1 MLLTIP
7 DTILRLMLNSAAD
20 SGMLYGRLRDDG
32 DVAQV
37 VGLDTAHG
45 DCLCRWALR
54 DSPKLVQAD
63 DQADRQDG
71 DVLALAGDTPQPWL
85 RAYRRAGAEWLP
97 IASEIIRP
105 HADYGARLRG
115 LFEVDSLAQARVAV
129 IGLGTGGSLVAT
141 QLARC
146 GVGHMRLVDFD
157 RLAVQNIAR
166 HVCGLDDVGRY
177 KTRALRDLVL
187 NISPVIEVE
196 TYEANIIDQP
206 DVLHTVVAGCDL
218 VVAATDSEQSKLA
231 INRVCWPLDIPA
243 VYGAVYNRAFGG
255 DVFRALPPDGACY
268 NCFHAVVTEFFAPPP
283 TSVDLAPGYADPS
296 RLADL
301 VAEPGLGIDVG
312 VIALLMT
319 RVALM
324 TLLRSIPTT
333 LPDLPTN
340 WLLFG
345 NRREWIFEKPLES
358 MFVELPKRADCPT
371 CNYDT
376 YVRLN
381 LGLSAEE
388 VEAEARALLKQISR
402 AGPDH
407 PPD

>member
-1 MLLTIP
+1 MLLTIS
-7 DTILRLMLNSAAD
+7 DTMLQLMIDSAAN
-20 SGMLYGRLRDDG
+20 SGELYGRLRDQG
-32 DVAQV
+32 DLAQV
-37 VGLDTAHG
+37 LGLDTASG
-45 DCLCRWALR
+45 NYLGGWALH
-54 DSPKLVQAD
+54 DSPTLVPAD
-63 DQADRQDG
+63 DPGEQQEG
-71 DVLALAGDTPQPWL
+71 DILALVGGTLHPWL
-85 RAYRRAGAEWLP
+85 AAYRRAGAEWLL
-97 IASEIIRP
+97 IDSQIIRP
-105 HADYGARLRG
+105 HADYGARLHG
-115 LFEVDSLAQARVAV
+115 LFEVDSLARVRVAV
-129 IGLGTGGSLVAT
+129 IGLGTGGSLIAT

-157 RLAVQNIAR
+157 RLAVHNITR

-177 KTRALRDLVL
+177 KTRALRDLLL
-187 NISPVIEVE
+187 NISPVIAVE
-196 TYEANIIDQP
+196 TYEADILKQP
-206 DVLHTVVAGCDL
+206 DVLRAAVAGCDL
-218 VVAATDSEQSKLA
+218 VVAATDSEDSKLA
-231 INRVCWPLDIPA
+231 INRVCWPLDIPV

-255 DVFRALPPDGACY
+255 DVFRALPPEGACY
-268 NCFHAVVTEFFAPPP
+268 DCFYAVVTEFFAPPP
-283 TSVDLAPGYADPS
+283 TTADLAPAYADPS
-296 RLADL
+296 RMTDL

-358 MFVELPKRADCPT
+358 IFVDVPKRSDCPT

-376 YVRLN
+376 YVRQN
-381 LGLSAEE
+381 LGLSAAEA
-388 VEAEARALLKQISR
+388 EAEARALLKQISI
-402 AGPDH
+402 AGPNH